1 MNEHGIHR
9 YATTSPV
16 DSFLSNKLA
25 SIFSQTV
32 IFVDQVDKF
41 VVLKTISG
49 AASAAAEALDS
60 LKFNGI
66 VGTIAGD
73 NTVFI
78 LVRSEA
84 DTKELVQKVKKMIAE

>member
-1 MNEHGIHR
+1 M
-9 YATTSPV
+9 
-16 DSFLSNKLA
+16 
-25 SIFSQTV
+25 
-32 IFVDQVDKF
+32 

-60 LKFNGI
+60 LKVGGI

-78 LVRSEA
+78 LVRTEE
-84 DTKELVQKVKKMIAE
+84 DTKELVQKVKKMISE